1 MARLR
6 EACSRGVLFPA
17 RRALIRQRL
26 SNLGSPIV
34 PRAGKSPPRLHA
46 SRIFLGAALL
56 LTGCAHERPK
66 DPLGRHTVIWLYPTD
81 VNRPMIEDLVKRF
94 EAENKDV
101 HIDIRAVPGSQYQTK
116 LKTLVAAGEPPDVFV
131 CGDVFFAYL
140 KPFLS
145 DLSDLA
151 KRDAKE
157 VDIEDFYPAVQ
168 RAMEPGGKI
177 YFLPQWFNVSLLYY
191 NKRLFDAAKEPYPTA
206 NWSWQDYAGA
216 AKRLTRDGNW
226 GSNVTTGW
234 WGEWLTLVH
243 GAGGD
248 LFNPAITKC
257 TLDTPQAIEGL
268 TFYRDTIGKYAFA
281 PPPGAGPST
290 GFASDKLAMDYGGH
304 VGLWSTYRQIP
315 SLDWDIEA
323 LPKGPSGRRG
333 GEISLTA
340 LGISKDSPERE
351 AAWRFLKFMSSK
363 ESIRVHA
370 AHGYLPIRRSI
381 AKETAGDKNPPQNR
395 KAVEIA
401 LESAEP
407 TPSTPDFVEIALD
420 LVQPEIDRMLT
431 EGVPPADAAKSATK
445 ASNAFLH
452 ATGRGYP

>member
-1 MARLR
+1 VG
-6 EACSRGVLFPA
+6 RGWLVA
-17 RRALIRQRL
+17 IC
-26 SNLGSPIV
+26 
-34 PRAGKSPPRLHA
+34 
-46 SRIFLGAALL
+46 LL
-56 LTGCAHERPK
+56 AGCAHERPV
-66 DPLGRHTVIWLYPTD
+66 DPKGRHVVTWLYPID
-81 VNRPMIEDLVKRF
+81 INRPMIEDLVSRF
-94 EAENKDV
+94 ERENPDV

-151 KRDAKE
+151 KRDSAQI
-157 VDIEDFYPAVQ
+157 DIGDFYPAVQ

-191 NKRLFDAAKEPYPTA
+191 NRTLFDAAREPYPRA
-206 NWSWQDYAGA
+206 DWSWDDYAA
-216 AKRLTRDGNW
+216 AGRRLTRNGTW
-226 GSNVTTGW
+226 GSNITTGW

-248 LFNPAITKC
+248 LFDPKMTRC
-257 TLDTPQAIEGL
+257 TLDSPEAIRGL
-268 TFYRDTIGKYAFA
+268 TFYRDTIGAKGFA
-281 PPPGAGPST
+281 PSPGEGPST
-290 GFASDKLAMDYGGH
+290 GFASGKLSMDYGGH

-363 ESIRVHA
+363 ESIRAHVAKGCLAIRQSVAREQVGKADRPLNRA
-370 AHGYLPIRRSI
+370 AIER
-381 AKETAGDKNPPQNR
+381 
-395 KAVEIA
+395 A
-401 LESAEP
+401 LESAEA

-431 EGVPPADAAKSATK
+431 EGVSPKEAAQNATR
-445 ASNAFLH
+445 AANAFLA
-452 ATGRGYP
+452 ATAKRAP

>member
-1 MARLR
+1 M
-6 EACSRGVLFPA
+6 RGWLIAAIGV
-17 RRALIRQRL
+17 AL
-26 SNLGSPIV
+26 V
-34 PRAGKSPPRLHA
+34 
-46 SRIFLGAALL
+46 
-56 LTGCAHERPK
+56 GCAQNRPI
-66 DPLGRHTVIWLYPTD
+66 DPAGRHKVIWLYPID
-81 VNRPMIEDLVKRF
+81 VNRPMVEDLIRQF
-94 EAENKDV
+94 ERENKDV
-101 HIDIRAVPGSQYQTK
+101 HIDVRAVPGSQYQTK

-145 DLSDLA
+145 DLTDLA

-157 VDIEDFYPAVQ
+157 VDLNDFYPAVQ
-168 RAMEPGGKI
+168 KAMQPGGHI

-191 NKRLFDAAKEPYPTA
+191 NKRIFDAAKEPYPRPDWTWDDFSA
-206 NWSWQDYAGA
+206 SAR
-216 AKRLTRDGNW
+216 RLTQNGVW

-248 LFNPAITKC
+248 LFDASMTHC
-257 TLDTPQAIEGL
+257 TLDTPAAIAGL
-268 TFYRDTIGKYAFA
+268 TFYRDTIGKLGFA
-281 PPPGAGPST
+281 PPPGEGPST

-304 VGLWSTYRQIP
+304 VGLWATYRKIP

-340 LGISKDSPERE
+340 LGISKQSPERE
-351 AAWRFLKFMSSK
+351 ASWRFLKFMSSK
-363 ESIRVHA
+363 ESIRFHVSR
-370 AHGYLPIRRSI
+370 GYLSIRQSVAREPASQH
-381 AKETAGDKNPPQNR
+381 DKPLNR
-395 KAVEIA
+395 AAVERA
-401 LESAEP
+401 LQSAEP

-431 EGVPPADAAKSATK
+431 ENVSPAEAAKRATRSA
-445 ASNAFLH
+445 NAFLR
-452 ATGRGYP
+452 ATAKRTP

>member
-1 MARLR
+1 M
-6 EACSRGVLFPA
+6 RGL
-17 RRALIRQRL
+17 LL
-26 SNLGSPIV
+26 
-34 PRAGKSPPRLHA
+34 
-46 SRIFLGAALL
+46 AALAL
-56 LTGCAHERPK
+56 LALGCDRSRAK
-66 DPLGRHTVIWLYPTD
+66 DPQGRHTVIWLYPTD
-81 VNRPMIEDLVKRF
+81 VNRPMIEDLVRRF
-94 EAENKDV
+94 EHENKDI

-140 KPFLS
+140 RPFLS

-151 KRDAKE
+151 RRDSSE
-157 VDIEDFYPAVQ
+157 VDLPDFYPAVQ
-168 RAMEPGGKI
+168 RAMQPGGHI

-191 NKRLFDAAKEPYPTA
+191 NRRLFNDAKEPYPTA
-206 NWSWQDYAGA
+206 DWTWDDYAA
-216 AKRLTRDGNW
+216 TAKRLTRNGTW

-248 LFNPAITKC
+248 LFNPAMTRC
-257 TLDTPQAIEGL
+257 TLDSPEAIQGL
-268 TFYRDTIGKYAFA
+268 TFYRDTIGKFGFA
-281 PPPGAGPST
+281 PPPGEGPST
-290 GFASDKLAMDYGGH
+290 GFASDKIAMDYGGH

-315 SLDWDIEA
+315 TLDWDIEA

-351 AAWRFLKFMSSK
+351 SAWRFLKFMSSK
-363 ESIRVHA
+363 ESIRVHVD
-370 AHGYLPIRRSI
+370 HGYLAIRQSVAR
-381 AKETAGDKNPPQNR
+381 ETAGSYERPRNR
-395 KAVEIA
+395 AAVDRA

-407 TPSTPDFVEIALD
+407 TPNTPDFVEIALD

-431 EGVPPADAAKSATK
+431 EGVSPTLAAKNATESA
-445 ASNAFLH
+445 NAFLH
-452 ATGRGYP
+452 ATGRGAH